1 VVVYVVPGIHGFHWA
16 ARVGADDE
24 DLYFATREAQHVQL
38 AAVWSFLGLPPLNT
52 PDVDYYLDPQTAKLG
67 GLKTYGR
74 LPNAAEI
81 DAVLGADETG
91 WLFPL
96 VP

>member
-1 VVVYVVPGIHGFHWA
+1 MEPLGCQPA
-16 ARVGADDE
+16 AAAGAVLRLPE
-24 DLYFATREAQHVQL
+24 ATRPGLDPTLLSAPEA
-38 AAVWSFLGLPPLNT
+38 
-52 PDVDYYLDPQTAKLG
+52 DCYLDPRTAKLG
-67 GLKTYGR
+67 GRQTYGR

-81 DAVLGADETG
+81 DAALSADETG